1 MSKHAPFTLFRM
13 DISYFSGKLEA
24 YLQYK
29 GIPFEKVEAHHKVLF
44 DIFKKTGTMKVPAIK
59 TADGLWLKDSTPM
72 IRWFEEQYP
81 AKPVV
86 PADPALAFV
95 ASLIEDYGDEWL
107 WRPAMWWRWVPK
119 GSRRLLGYRIATEVL
134 SSLPI
139 PTFIAAPYFAWR
151 QKKTWLD
158 WDGMTT
164 ANSNQIRDMYTEQ
177 LAALESI
184 FSRQKFLLG
193 AQPSVADYGYFASM
207 FRHFGNDP
215 ESSVV
220 MRQQAPAVYEWLAC
234 MWNGKGNDSSQA
246 QTWNWPE
253 GQGWEYILGDICGRY
268 LPYLHQNAMAFDAG
282 KKRFDFSAGGL
293 DLPQTVTTHYRVWCR
308 EELQREYKRLSDAD
322 RQRVNEYFA
331 PYGGVEPLLAGGEIN
346 AGMDE
351 DLRIP
356 FAERKQKSLWQ
367 MVQVWL
373 FGTARNVPDRR

>member
-29 GIPFEKVEAHHKVLF
+29 GIPFQKVEAHHKVLF
-44 DIFKKTGTMKVPAIK
+44 DIFKKTGTMKVPAVK

-72 IRWFEEQYP
+72 IRWFEQEYP
-81 AKPVV
+81 TNPVV
-86 PADPALAFV
+86 PADPALAFI

-158 WDGMTT
+158 WDGMTK
-164 ANSNQIRDMYTEQ
+164 ANSDQIRDMYTDQ
-177 LAALESI
+177 LQALQSI
-184 FSRQKFLLG
+184 FSRQDYLLG

-215 ESSVV
+215 ESSIV
-220 MRQQAPAVYEWLAC
+220 MRQQAPAVYEWLARV
-234 MWNGKGNDSSQA
+234 WNGWANKSNDEQS
-246 QTWNWPE
+246 WVWPE
-253 GQGWEYILGDICGRY
+253 GEGWDYVLGDICRRY
-268 LPYLHQNAMAFDAG
+268 LPYLHHNAVAFAAG
-282 KKRFDFSAGGL
+282 DKRFDFYAGGL

-308 EELQREYKRLSDAD
+308 QELQREYARLSDAD
-322 RQRVNEYFA
+322 RQRVNDFLT
-331 PYGGVEPLLAGGEIN
+331 PYGGVSALLEGGEIN

-351 DLRIP
+351 DLSIP
-356 FAERKQKSLWQ
+356 FTEREQMPLWKT
-367 MVQVWL
+367 VKVWL
-373 FGTARNVPDRR
+373 FGTARNTPDAD